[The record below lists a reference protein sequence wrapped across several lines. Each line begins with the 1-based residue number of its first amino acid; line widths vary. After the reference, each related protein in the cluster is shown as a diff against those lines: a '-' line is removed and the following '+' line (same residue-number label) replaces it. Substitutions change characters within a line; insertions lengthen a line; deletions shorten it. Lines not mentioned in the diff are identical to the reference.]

1 MLYLKCK
8 KRGTL
13 LLPGK
18 GGVKKDMKKIF
29 AIGVLLIFIF
39 AFSAAAFAEQTEDG
53 VITLTPADLVN
64 GASGEGWFFDGNL
77 NIESGYTLVFDGE
90 CWYPV
95 HNHGIIKDGTFVDEV
110 NNHGTIEDGTFNGP
124 VFNYGTIASGNF
136 NGLLSNDAGIIED
149 GSFVEKVTNYG
160 TIKGGTFSGEVINE
174 GVIGGGTFD
183 NEVFNRGGG
192 NIIGG
197 TFTKQVTNDCTIE
210 GGKFDCNVKNSRG
223 GAIAGGSF
231 GEGFSV
237 ENDGDIR
244 GGNFDGS
251 VSNNQNAVI
260 LTGVFTGNL
269 VNHGKIEGGVFTGGL
284 SNFGIV
290 TGTADLSKLYS
301 FDNYSDRYGK
311 DVKLQKAVIRGDI
324 TYVGCEPVE
333 ITLNYFADDV
343 QTAEWKV
350 SGEFYSYEVEKWR
363 RTDPEADF
371 STIEGIIHKV
381 EAVPMDEYKITIE
394 NPIWDRFNVTVAY
407 IPELTIT
414 GISDGDSLPIGADVP
429 FTAIG
434 KGMDNDAPV
443 EGVYQYRPYYWKVLD
458 SSGAVVASGDWVEN
472 NTIEEHESYNASVDT
487 DAMREGQ
494 YTLMVACSEW
504 QRQSGVWT
512 PLGGFDVDDPATAHS
527 AISIAFELYCN
538 EHTGGTAT
546 CTEKAECSTCGEPY
560 GKVDPDNHGEH
571 KTVLKGVK
579 KETCTS
585 AGYTGNMH
593 CEGCG
598 EILERGKIIPA
609 SGHHYGEWK
618 TIIEATETRE
628 GREVKICKIC
638 GNKVYKTIP
647 KTTEDGIEEILPGE
661 KSENEFNPNT
671 GAPVFYPSVFG
682 LAILAA
688 IILEKR
694 R

>member
-1 MLYLKCK
+1 M
-8 KRGTL
+8 
-13 LLPGK
+13 
-18 GGVKKDMKKIF
+18 KDMKKIF

-39 AFSAAAFAEQTEDG
+39 AFSAAAFAADAEDG

-251 VSNNQNAVI
+251 VINNQNAVI

-269 VNHGKIEGGVFTGGL
+269 VNHGKIEGGNFNSGVANNYEGIISGGVFTGGL
-284 SNFGIV
+284 SNYGIV

-363 RTDPEADF
+363 RSDPEAEL
-371 STIEGIIHKV
+371 SGIVGIEHRV
-381 EAVPMDEYKITIE
+381 EATAIDGYNIIIE
-394 NPIWDRFNVTVAY
+394 NPVWDRFDVTVTKKEHAHVWSEEWAGNHWFHWY
-407 IPELTIT
+407 NCTADGCDLPVDMGEGKEGFDWHLIEKPK
-414 GISDGDSLPIGADVP
+414 SDGGSGMYH
-429 FTAIG
+429 
-434 KGMDNDAPV
+434 KGTCSV
-443 EGVYQYRPYYWKVLD
+443 CGYTE
-458 SSGAVVASGDWVEN
+458 
-472 NTIEEHESYNASVDT
+472 SVDFC
-487 DAMREGQ
+487 E
-494 YTLMVACSEW
+494 YTLERHNDTHHWSECIC
-504 QRQSGVWT
+504 GAKKNV
-512 PLGGFDVDDPATAHS
+512 TAHS
-527 AISIAFELYCN
+527 
-538 EHTGGTAT
+538 GGTAT
-546 CTEKAECSTCGEPY
+546 CTEKAVCEVCAMEYGE
-560 GKVDPDNHGEH
+560 VDPDNHADYG
-571 KTVLKGVK
+571 KVTKKAV
-579 KETCTS
+579 KETCTKD
-585 AGYTGNMH
+585 GYTGDMH
-593 CEGCG
+593 CKGCNNL
-598 EILERGKIIPA
+598 LERGTVTLA
-609 SGHHYGEWK
+609 HGHDYGRWITTE
-618 TIIEATETRE
+618 EATENE
-628 GREVKICKIC
+628 GGKQVKICRIC
-638 GNKVYKTIP
+638 GNKTIRYTKP
-647 KTTEDGIEEILPGE
+647 LSEDGIEIIYYYDKDEE
-661 KSENEFNPNT
+661 TNPNT
-671 GAPVFYPSVFG
+671 GAPVFVP
-682 LAILAA
+682 AIVGFIFAAAA
-688 IILEKR
+688 IGKR